1 LIFPSGRGLVDNT
14 HYKALERSK
23 VAKFRIYDLRHTY
36 ATRQVECGTDIAT
49 LQELLGHS
57 KIEMTKRYAH
67 PSNDHKADAMRRMEN
82 ARLEWESQQAEK
94 AKLKIVS
101 EAKAA

>member
-1 LIFPSGRGLVDNT
+1 MQR
-14 HYKALERSK
+14 
-23 VAKFRIYDLRHTY
+23 FRIYDLRHTY

-57 KIEMTKRYAH
+57 KIEMTKRYVH
-67 PSNDHKADAMRRMEN
+67 PSNDHKAEAMRRMEN
-82 ARLEWESQQAEK
+82 ARLEWERQQKEQTR
-94 AKLKIVS
+94 KLSIVS